1 MVEITPDIFK
11 NWVVVVVD
19 DDPGSLDVA
28 SALLR
33 HAGATVHTAQN
44 GQSGLELIRQIKPHL
59 VISDIS
65 MPIMDGW
72 EMIEHLKRDSV
83 TAPIPIIALTA
94 HAMVGDRQRAIAAGC
109 HNHLTKP
116 LTPEDFLTGLVNL
129 VTDLPDLMALL
140 HHN

>member
-1 MVEITPDIFK
+1 MVEISENIFK
-11 NWVVVVVD
+11 GWLVVVID

-28 SALLR
+28 STLLR
-33 HAGATVHTAQN
+33 YAGATVHTAQN
-44 GQSGLELIRQIKPHL
+44 GREGLELVQHIKPHL

-65 MPIMDGW
+65 MPVMDGW

-109 HNHLTKP
+109 HNYLNKP
-116 LTPEDFLTGLVNL
+116 LTPEDFLTGLVNI
-129 VTDLPDLMALL
+129 VTDIPDLALL
-140 HHN
+140 LNPS